1 MIEVYLPAMSTPVV
15 REAPK
20 ILVAEPP
27 AQTRSAIRP
36 RWVVLGLP
44 IGRPQFVA
52 AALLLLLL
60 IQALW
65 FALHAPL
72 SEVERSYLRQGR
84 AQLISGSVPNSSSR
98 APLPGVLTAILL
110 PTAAA
115 DALTSGGGKDPAVLG
130 ALRLLARLP
139 SLFAGMMLGVSL
151 WYVSRRLYGNAGGYT
166 ALALYSF
173 TPDIVIRS
181 ATVQPAIIAA
191 WGAFGMVFTA
201 IAVAHTLY
209 APREVILWN
218 WRRILLLG
226 LSVALAVGSQP
237 GLVLM
242 VAVAAALLLYLAPE
256 RRAAALGILAAACI
270 FALALL
276 WAIYSFS
283 FTALFSGIAQVS
295 TADFR
300 PAALTSR
307 LAYSLV
313 TLSLLR
319 TPALLV
325 LLLGSLGIFFG
336 WRRARFFGTAAPL
349 LVFALL
355 LLLGI
360 VLPQQGGYGFFL
372 VAIPFACV
380 FAAGVSADVLESQ
393 AAPLGLGMLIAVLA
407 SHAIFSL
414 IGLVR
419 M

>member
-1 MIEVYLPAMSTPVV
+1 MSTPVV

-20 ILVAEPP
+20 IFVAVEPP
-27 AQTRSAIRP
+27 TQTRSAIRP

-72 SEVERSYLRQGR
+72 SEMERSYIRQGR

-115 DALTSGGGKDPAVLG
+115 DALTSGGNDPAVLG

-151 WYVSRRLYGNAGGYT
+151 WYVSRRLYGNVGGYT
-166 ALALYSF
+166 ALALYCF

-283 FTALFSGIAQVS
+283 FTALFSGIAQIS

-307 LAYSLV
+307 LTYSLV
-313 TLSLLR
+313 TLFLLR

-325 LLLGSLGIFFG
+325 LLLGSLGIFSG